1 MTPKDMQRLVSEI
14 RDILDQRPPYHSVLK
29 YDRNQPRGPKGTRT
43 GGRWVKGVS
52 AGLSQTPQGFQ
63 ESSTLQRQ
71 ASRMRGRGNAN
82 YADIMNAPTGTGF
95 HNRPRGVGL
104 PELPKSTTGSLS
116 PEKEKTIQAL
126 KEGTV
131 TDSRPLGGGGVNA
144 SVIVTMD
151 DGTEAVY
158 KPERGERWGE
168 GFANHE
174 ITDYITNKDFS
185 LAARESFAFE
195 VDTALGLGIVPETVL
210 REQVDETN
218 ISVNTSGDDD
228 YDGGGGYDEDYA
240 REEYEKYKEKMIDDD
255 SIMDEVGQR
264 FEAKFDEAKKEHVSD
279 LESRREE
286 LKEIWD
292 ELIKDYP
299 EETPYGSQSQL
310 RQHPVL
316 PMGSVEGFERREKKI
331 LDELNPIALL
341 DEAKVD
347 VSATMSDEEENR
359 VRAKM
364 KEYLDEG
371 YRQLGEVDEDEAKD
385 HLDRDDWYQEH
396 ENTEAEIR
404 DSVYGD
410 KVKSFTAW
418 RKSQGY
424 RSDGSYGGGGG
435 GGDRN
440 PDAPHPQGGSFQNFR
455 SNADSY
461 GDMSAEDGAKLAVL
475 DYVIGTMDRH
485 GANLMFENDRPV
497 AIDNGYSMPGGM
509 DTEDDFQFRS
519 EGVDEWYHSSKS
531 RNVPSEL
538 RARLHEAMEKTD
550 WNALVARHPGMSADE
565 KEAFLGRVSNMTIAL
580 QTEEGLRELWSNM
593 RRM

>member
-1 MTPKDMQRLVSEI
+1 MTPKDMQRLVAEI
-14 RDILDQRPPYHSVLK
+14 RDILQLSAREFPPYDKVLK
-29 YDRNQPRGPKGTRT
+29 WDRNQPRGPKGTRT
-43 GGRWVKGVS
+43 GGRWVKDVS
-52 AGLSQTPQGFQ
+52 VGLSHTPQGFQ

-71 ASRMRGRGNAN
+71 ASQMRGRGNAN

-95 HNRPRGVGL
+95 HNRPRGVDL

-158 KPERGERWGE
+158 KPERGESWHAS
-168 GFANHE
+168 FSNHE
-174 ITDYITNKDFS
+174 ITEYITNKDFS
-185 LAARESFAFE
+185 LAAREAFAFE

-228 YDGGGGYDEDYA
+228 YGGGGGYDEDYA

-255 SIMDEVGQR
+255 SIMEEVGQR
-264 FEAKFDEAKKEHVSD
+264 FEAKFDEAKKDHVSD

-286 LKEIWD
+286 MQEIWD

-299 EETPYGSQSQL
+299 EDTPYGSQSAL
-310 RQHPVL
+310 RRHPVL

-347 VSATMSDEEENR
+347 VSAKMNDEEEDR
-359 VRAKM
+359 VRATM

-371 YRQLGEVDEDEAKD
+371 YRSLGEVDEDEAKD

-404 DSVYGD
+404 DSVYGE
-410 KVKSFTAW
+410 KVQSFTAW
-418 RKSQGY
+418 RQ
-424 RSDGSYGGGGG
+424 
-435 GGDRN
+435 
-440 PDAPHPQGGSFQNFR
+440 
-455 SNADSY
+455 
-461 GDMSAEDGAKLAVL
+461 E
-475 DYVIGTMDRH
+475 
-485 GANLMFENDRPV
+485 
-497 AIDNGYSMPGGM
+497 
-509 DTEDDFQFRS
+509 
-519 EGVDEWYHSSKS
+519 S
-531 RNVPSEL
+531 RV
-538 RARLHEAMEKTD
+538 T
-550 WNALVARHPGMSADE
+550 
-565 KEAFLGRVSNMTIAL
+565 
-580 QTEEGLRELWSNM
+580 Q
-593 RRM
+593 

>member
-1 MTPKDMQRLVSEI
+1 MTPKDMARLVAEI
-14 RDILDQRPPYHSVLK
+14 RDILDQKSPPYHSVLK
-29 YDRNQPRGPKGTRT
+29 WNRNQPRGPKGSPT
-43 GGRWVKGVS
+43 GGRWVAGVS
-52 AGLSQTPQGFQ
+52 AGGGTA
-63 ESSTLQRQ
+63 SSTFKPPEYGFGSTEDRRRAQANQ
-71 ASRMRGRGNAN
+71 AS
-82 YADIMNAPTGTGF
+82 YAAIMNAPTGTGF
-95 HNRPRGVGL
+95 HNRPRGVGI
-104 PELPKSTTGSLS
+104 PEPKAEPTGDPKILS
-116 PEKEKTIQAL
+116 AL

-131 TDSRPLGGGGVNA
+131 TDSRPLGGGGTNA

-185 LAARESFAFE
+185 LAAREAFAFE
-195 VDTALGLGIVPETVL
+195 VDTALSLGIVPETVL
-210 REQVDETN
+210 REQVDETH
-218 ISVNTSGDDD
+218 ISVDTSGDGS
-228 YDGGGGYDEDYA
+228 GGGGYDEDYA

-264 FEAKFDEAKKEHVSD
+264 FEAKFDEAKNDHVSD

-286 LKEIWD
+286 LQEIWD
-292 ELIKDYP
+292 ELVKDYP
-299 EETPYGSQSQL
+299 EDTTYGAQSEL
-310 RQHPVL
+310 RKHPVL
-316 PMGSVEGFERREKKI
+316 PMGSVEGFERREKKL
-331 LDELNPIALL
+331 LDEVNPIALL

-347 VSATMSDEEENR
+347 VSATMSDEEEDR
-359 VRAKM
+359 VRAAM
-364 KEYLDEG
+364 RGYLDEG
-371 YRQLGEVDEDEAKD
+371 YRRLGEVDEHEAKE

-410 KVKSFTAW
+410 KVQSFTAW

-435 GGDRN
+435 GDQN
-440 PDAPHPQGGSFQNFR
+440 PDAPHPNGGSFQNFR
-455 SNADSY
+455 SNAE
-461 GDMSAEDGAKLAVL
+461 GWGNMSAEDGAKLAVL

-519 EGVDEWYHSSKS
+519 EGVNEWYRSSKS

-538 RARLHEAMEKTD
+538 RAQLHEAMEQTD
-550 WNALVARHPGMSADE
+550 WDALVARHPGMSAEE
-565 KEAFLGRVSNMTIAL
+565 KEAFLGRVNNLTIAL
-580 QTEEGLRELWSNM
+580 QTEEGLRELWRKQ